1 MTHTL
6 EDGTF
11 LVKLARKT
19 IEEYLLKGKV
29 IPVPD
34 ASEKL
39 KEKAGVFVTL
49 ETYPKKEL
57 RGCIGY
63 IEPGYSLIDAT
74 IKMAISAATKDPRF
88 PPVNQS
94 EMENIIVE
102 VTILTPPVLMKVK
115 SPKEYLDK
123 IEIGRDGLIAEKGSC
138 RGLLLPQVPVEYGWD
153 KKDFISHTCI
163 KAGLTADC
171 WYEGDTKIYKF
182 SGAVFMEETPDGAV
196 IRL

>member
-11 LVKLARKT
+11 LVKLARRT

-39 KEKAGVFVTL
+39 KEKSGVFVTL
-49 ETYPKKEL
+49 ETYPQKKL

-88 PPVNQS
+88 PPVNQT

-102 VTILTPPVLMKVK
+102 VTILTPPELIKVK

-123 IEIGRDGLIAEKGSC
+123 IEIGRDGLIVERGSC

-153 KKDFISHTCI
+153 KKDFLSHTCI
-163 KAGLTADC
+163 KAGLMADC
-171 WYEGDTKIYKF
+171 WCERDTKLYKF
-182 SGAVFMEETPDGAV
+182 SGTVFMEETPGGAV
-196 IRL
+196 IPL